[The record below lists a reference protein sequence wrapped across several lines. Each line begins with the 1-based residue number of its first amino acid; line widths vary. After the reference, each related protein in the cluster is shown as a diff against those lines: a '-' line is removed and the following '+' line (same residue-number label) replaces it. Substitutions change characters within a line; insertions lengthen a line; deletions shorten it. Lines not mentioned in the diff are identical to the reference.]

1 MKSGVVSRT
10 VQVQGVVPLAGTWV
24 EMLLQFAAVS
34 PAMVVP
40 LAGTWVEIG
49 FLISLENI
57 AFIDHHNVFT
67 RPTRA

>member
-1 MKSGVVSRT
+1 MLSILRASA
-10 VQVQGVVPLAGTWV
+10 VVPLAGTWV
-24 EMLLQFAAVS
+24 EISWMLSILRAA
-34 PAMVVP
+34 AVVP